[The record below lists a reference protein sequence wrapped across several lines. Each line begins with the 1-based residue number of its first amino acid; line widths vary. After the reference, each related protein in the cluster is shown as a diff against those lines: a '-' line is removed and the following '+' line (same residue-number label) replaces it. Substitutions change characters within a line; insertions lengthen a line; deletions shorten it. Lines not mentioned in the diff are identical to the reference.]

1 MLNKLMICLDG
12 SALAEKVIPVMTD
25 IAKCFAGT
33 VVLFQAIGEPDSY
46 IPSSIPVSDDNTTAS
61 DIMHSKAEDEENRAM
76 GYLAKVAKPLRED
89 GLDVECA
96 TLMGEPSKAIL
107 QYARENSVKLI
118 AIATHGHGGL
128 KRMFFGSVA
137 DEVLRQS
144 SVPVL
149 VIKSQKDKS

>member
-1 MLNKLMICLDG
+1 MLNKMMICLDG
-12 SALAEKVIPVMTD
+12 SKLAEKIIPVMTD

-33 VVLFQAIGEPDSY
+33 VVLFQAIDEPTTYLSTSL
-46 IPSSIPVSDDNTTAS
+46 PSANSDAS
-61 DIMHSKAEDEENRAM
+61 DILQSKAEDEENRAL
-76 GYLAKVAKPLRED
+76 GYLSKIAKPLRDE
-89 GLDVECA
+89 GLDIECA

-107 QYARENSVKLI
+107 HYARENAVKLI

-137 DEVLRQS
+137 DKVLMES

-149 VIKSQKDKS
+149 VIKSQES